1 MKKNNKQ
8 RLLGLLIILVG
19 ICTMAY
25 PRIAN
30 YVNQQFAVKDIADYN
45 TEMAKTEESTIE
57 RLISIAKE
65 YNKLLP
71 LSYPADP
78 FSGDGINYVQQQD
91 YQDFELL
98 QPAVMLGYVEVPS
111 AKIYVPMYY
120 GTSNTVLD
128 KGVGVLENSSLPVG
142 GEGTHAVIVGHN
154 GMASRRIFTD
164 LEDVKEGD
172 IFFVHVLNKDFAY
185 QIDQIKTVLPDEV
198 EELRIIK
205 DSDFV
210 TLLTCTPFGVND
222 HRLLVRGHHIDYDFS
237 QQHDS
242 TVKLLWWQTAIFWP
256 LVISIV
262 ILIILVW
269 VFIKFFKKR
278 KMKK

>member
-222 HRLLVRGHHIDYDFS
+222 HRLLVRGHRIDYDFS

-242 TVKLLWWQTAIFWP
+242 TVKLLWWQTEIFWP
-256 LVISIV
+256 LVTSIV
-262 ILIILVW
+262 DSVS
-269 VFIKFFKKR
+269 R
-278 KMKK
+278 

>member
-1 MKKNNKQ
+1 
-8 RLLGLLIILVG
+8 
-19 ICTMAY
+19 
-25 PRIAN
+25 
-30 YVNQQFAVKDIADYN
+30 
-45 TEMAKTEESTIE
+45 
-57 RLISIAKE
+57 
-65 YNKLLP
+65 
-71 LSYPADP
+71 
-78 FSGDGINYVQQQD
+78 
-91 YQDFELL
+91 
-98 QPAVMLGYVEVPS
+98 
-111 AKIYVPMYY
+111 
-120 GTSNTVLD
+120 
-128 KGVGVLENSSLPVG
+128 
-142 GEGTHAVIVGHN
+142 
-154 GMASRRIFTD
+154 MASRRIFTD

-172 IFFVHVLNKDFAY
+172 VFFVHVLNKDFAY

-262 ILIILVW
+262 ILIILIG

-278 KMKK
+278 KKKK